1 VYSIHQ
7 LLLPKAGHQ
16 PAECE
21 DAIGLRADL
30 GRVCVADGATEAF
43 DSRTWARLLTKHW
56 ARSAGLLSVDE
67 MEPWW
72 TALGRRLDGR
82 WARRSLPWYAEE
94 KAAGG
99 AFAAFAGISLRES
112 ADGGVVWEGVA
123 LGDAC
128 LVYRNATEII
138 SSLPIAAA
146 EEFGYHPRLV
156 PSAMAS
162 QAGLS
167 AEVTRLEGHARIG
180 DALLLLTDA
189 IAAWYLAHFRSAP
202 DLIAEFER
210 SLVFGDVEEQRA
222 FIAAERDAKRLRND
236 DVAAVLL
243 RVGSSAAD
251 AVA

>member
-1 VYSIHQ
+1 VNSVHQ

-16 PAECE
+16 PVECE
-21 DAIGLRADL
+21 DAIGLRVDS

-56 ARSAGLLSVDE
+56 VRSAGLTTADE

-72 TALGRRLDGR
+72 AALGHRLDRR
-82 WARRSLPWYAEE
+82 WARRTLPWYAAE

-99 AFAAFAGISLRES
+99 AFAAFVGIALRDS
-112 ADGGVVWEGVA
+112 ADGCVAWEGVA

-128 LVYRNATEII
+128 LVHRNATDIV
-138 SSLPIAAA
+138 SSMPIGAA
-146 EEFGYHPRLV
+146 EDFGFRPRLV
-156 PSAMAS
+156 PSAMAG

-167 AEVTRLEGHARIG
+167 AEVTRLEGEARSG
-180 DALLLLTDA
+180 DSLLLLTDA
-189 IAAWYLAHFRSAP
+189 IAAWYLTHFRSAP
-202 DLIAEFER
+202 ELISEFER
-210 SLVFGDVEEQRA
+210 SVVSGDAEEQRA
-222 FIAAERDAKRLRND
+222 FVAAERDARRLRND

-243 RVGSSAAD
+243 RVGSPVHG